1 MKLAAIDIGTNTVL
15 LLIAHCAGAVEG
27 ILDLSTI
34 TRLGEGLNGT
44 GVLSETAMERTLAA
58 LGRYRRVAGEEGVD
72 EIVCLGTAALR
83 EAGNSGR
90 FLSMAKERFGLS
102 VRIISAR
109 EEAFY
114 TYLSVR
120 DPALP
125 AEENFLVID
134 IGGGST
140 EIIRGA
146 SAEFTDFVSLPIGSV
161 KLTEMFIHH
170 DPPETGEIRA
180 LEAFLDKTLTLPF
193 EGRGCPVIG
202 TAGTMT
208 NLASI
213 VLGLESFDACRIE
226 GHCIGA
232 DELDLL
238 IRRLTAMTVAE
249 KKAVTG
255 MESGRADVFLQGIL
269 LLRTLLRHLEAEE
282 ITVSTKGVR
291 YGVLYERTGLSLP

>member
-15 LLIAHCAGAVEG
+15 LLIARCAGAVEG

-34 TRLGEGLNGT
+34 TRLGEGLSGT

-58 LGRYRRVAGEEGVD
+58 LARYRQVAGESGVD

-90 FLSMAKERFGLS
+90 FLRLAEERFGLS
-102 VRIISAR
+102 VRVISAQ

-120 DPALP
+120 DLAPP
-125 AEENFLVID
+125 AEEDLLVID

-140 EIIRGA
+140 EIIRGTRTG
-146 SAEFTDFVSLPIGSV
+146 FIDFVSLPIGSV

-170 DPPETGEIRA
+170 DPPETGEIAA
-180 LEAFLDKTLTLPF
+180 LEAFLDKTPALPF

-213 VLGLESFDACRIE
+213 VLGLESFDARRIE
-226 GHCIGA
+226 GHRIGA
-232 DELDLL
+232 GELDVLV
-238 IRRLTAMTVAE
+238 RRLTAMTVAE

-255 MESGRADVFLQGIL
+255 MEGGRADVFLQGII
-269 LLRTLLRHLEAEE
+269 LLRALLKRLGAGE

-291 YGVLYERTGLSLP
+291 YGVLYERAGLAPP